1 MSRYLINLV
10 VFLVGLA
17 AAGWIGAG
25 YVGSNPLALGVTL
38 LIALFYMAGAFEL
51 YRYGRATSGLRQA
64 VAGLEAPPA
73 SLAGWLDSLPPSLRH
88 AARLRIEGERAA
100 LPGPS
105 LTPYLVGLLV
115 LLGMLGTFLGMVVT
129 LRGTGLALESATDL
143 HAIRASLAAPVK
155 GLGFAFGT
163 SIAGVAT
170 SAMLGLLS
178 ALCRRDRIPASQQFD
193 ARVATTLRP
202 IRKATSARKRSLLQR
217 QADAMPALAERLQ
230 AMIDAV
236 ERQGQAMND
245 RQLASQDA
253 FQGKAEA
260 AYSRLAASV
269 EQTLKASVADSAR
282 AAGAA
287 LQPVVEA
294 TMTGL
299 ARETAALRDTVSDAV
314 QRQLDGLSAGFR
326 ASTADVAGIWV
337 RALDGQQRANETLAN
352 DLRVSLDQFASTFE
366 QRSAA
371 LMDGMSTRMEA
382 SAGKLSDV
390 WDGALSRQE
399 RAGESWLATT
409 SRPWPPPPPRWS
421 ANRPRWCRP

>member
-1 MSRYLINLV
+1 
-10 VFLVGLA
+10 
-17 AAGWIGAG
+17 
-25 YVGSNPLALGVTL
+25 
-38 LIALFYMAGAFEL
+38 
-51 YRYGRATSGLRQA
+51 
-64 VAGLEAPPA
+64 
-73 SLAGWLDSLPPSLRH
+73 
-88 AARLRIEGERAA
+88 
-100 LPGPS
+100 
-105 LTPYLVGLLV
+105 
-115 LLGMLGTFLGMVVT
+115 
-129 LRGTGLALESATDL
+129 
-143 HAIRASLAAPVK
+143 
-155 GLGFAFGT
+155 
-163 SIAGVAT
+163 
-170 SAMLGLLS
+170 
-178 ALCRRDRIPASQQFD
+178 
-193 ARVATTLRP
+193 
-202 IRKATSARKRSLLQR
+202 
-217 QADAMPALAERLQ
+217 MPALAERLQ

-253 FQGKAEA
+253 FQGAEA

-282 AAGAA
+282 RRRGVAT
-287 LQPVVEA
+287 VVEA

-399 RAGESWLATT
+399 RAGEKLAGDNQQALAAAAAALERQSAALVQAVSQSHADLQAALMARDEQRLAAWNASLGSVSASLRQEWEQAAAQTAGRQQEICDALALT
-409 SRPWPPPPPRWS
+409 AQRISDHTQLQAGETIAEISRLVQAAADAPGRRRAAGRAGRARPGSPAGLDGHAGEHDRRAAPGMAAGRRRGGQPPARNLRCAVARRANHLRAGAHPGQRHAGRDQPAGRRRRRRAARPPSRCRTNWPRATASAWTPGAARWPR
-421 ANRPRWCRP
+421 

>member
-1 MSRYLINLV
+1 
-10 VFLVGLA
+10 
-17 AAGWIGAG
+17 
-25 YVGSNPLALGVTL
+25 
-38 LIALFYMAGAFEL
+38 
-51 YRYGRATSGLRQA
+51 
-64 VAGLEAPPA
+64 
-73 SLAGWLDSLPPSLRH
+73 
-88 AARLRIEGERAA
+88 
-100 LPGPS
+100 
-105 LTPYLVGLLV
+105 
-115 LLGMLGTFLGMVVT
+115 
-129 LRGTGLALESATDL
+129 
-143 HAIRASLAAPVK
+143 
-155 GLGFAFGT
+155 
-163 SIAGVAT
+163 
-170 SAMLGLLS
+170 MLGLLS
-178 ALCRRDRIPASQQFD
+178 ALCRRDRILASQQFD

-202 IRKATSARKRSLLQR
+202 YSQSYQREETLKLLQR

-326 ASTADVAGIWV
+326 ASTADVAGIWA

>member
-1 MSRYLINLV
+1 M
-10 VFLVGLA
+10 
-17 AAGWIGAG
+17 
-25 YVGSNPLALGVTL
+25 
-38 LIALFYMAGAFEL
+38 
-51 YRYGRATSGLRQA
+51 
-64 VAGLEAPPA
+64 
-73 SLAGWLDSLPPSLRH
+73 
-88 AARLRIEGERAA
+88 
-100 LPGPS
+100 
-105 LTPYLVGLLV
+105 
-115 LLGMLGTFLGMVVT
+115 
-129 LRGTGLALESATDL
+129 
-143 HAIRASLAAPVK
+143 
-155 GLGFAFGT
+155 
-163 SIAGVAT
+163 
-170 SAMLGLLS
+170 
-178 ALCRRDRIPASQQFD
+178 
-193 ARVATTLRP
+193 
-202 IRKATSARKRSLLQR
+202 
-217 QADAMPALAERLQ
+217 
-230 AMIDAV
+230 
-236 ERQGQAMND
+236 
-245 RQLASQDA
+245 
-253 FQGKAEA
+253 
-260 AYSRLAASV
+260 
-269 EQTLKASVADSAR
+269 ADSAR